1 MGILPVYQH
10 PQQQLIYN
18 NNFMSYVAIPS
29 NLKHINSIWLE
40 LMSPEEMLKMSYGEV
55 LTSETIN
62 YRTGTPQMNGL
73 FCQAIFGPVKNWECA
88 CGKYKRYR
96 YAGVICDKC
105 GVEVTHSSVRRERM
119 GHISL
124 AAPCAHPW
132 FFRIVPSRI
141 ALMLDMKTLD
151 VSRVVYFSAY
161 IITDVNEELRTEY
174 LSRIDN
180 EARVRI
186 SQVESEYDKKFDEIG
201 KQFQK
206 DKSEDEEA
214 MDKLVAQFEA
224 GKELLKKQ
232 KSEQIARVE
241 AIADLAK
248 KEISALELKQ
258 VITELQYQ
266 ELAQKFGPIF
276 KAQIGAEALET
287 LLKRIDL
294 KQELLD
300 MDERAL
306 KVKGETKRKL
316 VKRLKLVKHFVNN
329 STKPEWMILHRIMV
343 LPPELRPMLQL
354 DGGRFATSDLNEL
367 YRRLINRNNRLR
379 KLIQIGAPEVILRN
393 EKRMLQEAV
402 EALIDNSV
410 RGGKQVMASTG
421 IKRPLKSLTD
431 VLKGKQG
438 RFRQNLLGKRVD
450 YSGRSVVVVGP
461 QMALDEC
468 GIPKEM
474 AVELFTPFLIGGII
488 RKSEEG
494 VLSENEQ
501 AFNVHSARR
510 LIENKHP
517 VIYDILEEVI
527 KDKYVLLNRAPTLHK
542 LSFMAFRPILIE
554 GRAIQ
559 LNPLVCKA
567 FNADFDGD
575 QMAVHLPITTRGQQ
589 EAKDLMVST
598 KNLLKP
604 ATGELIMQGSQD
616 MILGCYYLTK
626 LAVVKEE
633 KDMRKFASLGEVLSG
648 YDLGLIAIN
657 EAVVTRL
664 KNKETGEKARIVTSA
679 GRILFNK
686 AFPKEAPF
694 YNEEVNKKA
703 YEKLLNDAYHV
714 LGSEKM
720 PLILDNL
727 KTIGFRYAT
736 QSGVTLST
744 FDLQIPAGK
753 QAILDGANAKSA
765 EITELYNIGLLN
777 DNDKYSQVVDI
788 WTTAVDKIGEIVKD
802 GLDPLS
808 NVGMMIQSGSRG
820 SVAQLNQMSG
830 IKGVIST
837 STGKAME
844 LPVQHG
850 YVEGLTA
857 LEYFISTKG
866 ARKGQADIALRTADS
881 GYLTRRLVDVAQTL
895 IITTDDAGGN
905 SGKWLSRDKSKTLGK
920 TVWERAFGRYIL
932 KDVEFE
938 GKVVVKAGTLLDFF
952 KFNDVKHIDVDGAWV
967 YSITKC
973 TLPRG
978 LDIKSYGEDFST
990 HYPVAIGTPVGVVAA
1005 QSLGEPSTQL
1015 TLQSKHSGGV
1025 LRKAD
1030 ITSGLPRVEEI
1041 FEARLPKVPAPMAD
1055 FEGTVVKIEGNI
1067 ELGYTMTVRRDGQT
1081 LALPYDSKIQTLLV
1095 DEGKAV
1101 SSEEVIMIDQY
1112 GEATLANQTG
1122 VITLA
1127 NNQVIVTADKAEI
1140 KEYMIDPGTQPL
1152 IKIGEKVIRAQQ
1164 LSEGHLNLQEVLDK
1178 AGIDAL
1184 EDYIIS
1190 ELNAIYS
1197 SNGISVNEKHIEVIV
1212 RQMCNKVT
1220 ILEPG
1225 DSPYTASDMVSLPM
1239 VLVTNKQLRDEGKKI
1254 AVFKRSISG
1263 ISKASLSTDSFLSAA
1278 SFQETARVLV
1288 EAVLSSR
1295 KDNLTGLKENVIL
1308 GQLIPAGTGYSELK
1322 ATEEVQEEYEVA
1334 VAL

>member
-1 MGILPVYQH
+1 MP
-10 PQQQLIYN
+10 
-18 NNFMSYVAIPS
+18 YVAIPS
-29 NLKHINSIWLE
+29 NLKHINSLWLE
-40 LMSPEEMLKMSYGEV
+40 LMSPEEMLKMSFGEI

-132 FFRIVPSRI
+132 FFRIIPSRI
-141 ALMLDMKTLD
+141 ALMLDMKTID
-151 VSRVVYFSAY
+151 ISRIVYFSAY
-161 IITDVNEELRTEY
+161 IITDVKEDLRTEY

-180 EARVRI
+180 EAKARI
-186 SQVESEYDKKFDEIG
+186 SQVESEYDKKFDELS
-201 KQFQK
+201 KQYQK
-206 DKSEDEEA
+206 EKAQDEEVGE
-214 MDKLVAQFEA
+214 KLGAQYESA
-224 GKELLKKQ
+224 KDLLKKQ
-232 KSEQIARVE
+232 KVEQTARVE

-248 KEISALELKQ
+248 KEIGALERKQ

-276 KAQIGAEALET
+276 KAQIGAEAVET
-287 LLKRIDL
+287 LLSKINL
-294 KQELLD
+294 PEEHKLME
-300 MDERAL
+300 E
-306 KVKGETKRKL
+306 KVAKAKGETKRKL
-316 VKRLKLVKHFVNN
+316 VKRLKLIKHFLTNN
-329 STKPEWMILHRIMV
+329 TKPEWMILHRVMV

-450 YSGRSVVVVGP
+450 YSGRSVVIVGP
-461 QMALDEC
+461 QLDLDTC

-494 VLSENEQ
+494 VLGENEQ

-542 LSFMAFRPILIE
+542 LSFMAFKPILIE

-559 LNPLVCKA
+559 LHPLVCTA

-575 QMAVHLPITTRGQQ
+575 QMAVHLPITIRGQE
-589 EAKDLMVST
+589 EARDLMVST

-604 ATGELIMQGSQD
+604 ATGDLIMQGKQD
-616 MILGCYYLTK
+616 IILGCYYMTK
-626 LAVVKEE
+626 LSKELEE
-633 KDMRKFASLGEVLSG
+633 KDMRRFASLGEVVTA
-648 YDLGLIAIN
+648 YDLGVIEISEPVL
-657 EAVVTRL
+657 TRI
-664 KNKETGEKARIVTSA
+664 KNRTTGIKERIVTSA

-694 YNEEVNKKA
+694 YNEDVTKKV
-703 YEKLLNDAYHV
+703 YEKLLNDAYHT
-714 LGSEKM
+714 LGAEAM
-720 PLILDNL
+720 PQILDNL

-736 QSGVTLST
+736 QSGITLST
-744 FDLQIPAGK
+744 FDLNVPVGK
-753 QAILDGANAKSA
+753 QGVLDDSNSRVV
-765 EITELYNIGLLN
+765 EITDLFNMGLLSETDRYN
-777 DNDKYSQVVDI
+777 QVVET
-788 WTTAVDKIGEIVKD
+788 WTGAVDKIQDMVKEAM
-802 GLDPLS
+802 DPLS
-808 NVGMMIQSGSRG
+808 NVGMMINSGSRG
-820 SVAQLNQMSG
+820 NISQLNQMSG
-830 IKGVIST
+830 MKGVVST
-837 STGKAME
+837 ATGKAME
-844 LPVQHG
+844 LPARNG

-895 IITTDDAGGN
+895 IITTEDAGGN
-905 SGKWLSRDKSKTLGK
+905 TGKWIGRERSKILGK
-920 TVWERAFGRYIL
+920 TVWERAFGRFIL
-932 KDVEFE
+932 TDVIHE
-938 GKVVVKAGTLLDFF
+938 GKTLAKAGEIIDFN
-952 KFNDVKHIDVDGAWV
+952 KFNEVKDIDCDGVWV

-978 LDIKSYGEDFST
+978 LDIKSYGEDFSN
-990 HYPVAIGTPVGVVAA
+990 HQPVKIGTPVGIIAA

-1041 FEARLPKVPAPMAD
+1041 FEARLPKVPSPMAD
-1055 FEGTVVKIEGNI
+1055 FDGTVAKIEGNI
-1067 ELGYTMTVRRDGQT
+1067 EQGYTMTIRRDHPT
-1081 LALPYDSKIQTLLV
+1081 LALPFDASKQTV
-1095 DEGKAV
+1095 IVTDGKQVAADEA
-1101 SSEEVIMIDQY
+1101 IMIDEF
-1112 GEATLANQTG
+1112 GEATLATQAGIISINSNEIVVTG
-1122 VITLA
+1122 
-1127 NNQVIVTADKAEI
+1127 DKASI
-1140 KEYMIDPGTQPL
+1140 QEYAIDPGTQPL
-1152 IKIGEKVIRAQQ
+1152 VKTGDTVIRAQP
-1164 LSEGHLNLQEVLDK
+1164 LAEGHLNLQEVLDK

-1184 EDYIIS
+1184 EDYIIY

-1212 RQMCNKVT
+1212 RQMCNKVM
-1220 ILEPG
+1220 IIDPG
-1225 DSPYTASDMVSLPM
+1225 DSAYTSSDMISLPI
-1239 VLVTNKQLRDEGKKI
+1239 VLTMNASLRADGKKI
-1254 AVFKRSISG
+1254 AVFKRIVTG
-1263 ISKASLSTDSFLSAA
+1263 ISKASLGTDSFLSAA

-1295 KDNLTGLKENVIL
+1295 KDNLLGLKENVIL
-1308 GQLIPAGTGYSELK
+1308 GQLIPAGTGYSEIK
-1322 ATEEVQEEYEVA
+1322 ISEAEPVQEEFEV
-1334 VAL
+1334 VA

>member
-1 MGILPVYQH
+1 
-10 PQQQLIYN
+10 
-18 NNFMSYVAIPS
+18 MSYVAIPS
-29 NLKHINSIWLE
+29 NIKHINSLWLE

-105 GVEVTHSSVRRERM
+105 GVEVTTATVRRERM

-132 FFRIVPSRI
+132 FFRIIPSRV

-161 IITDVNEELRTEY
+161 VITDVNEDLRTEY

-180 EARVRI
+180 EAKARI
-186 SQVESEYDKKFDEIG
+186 SQVESEYDKKFDEVG

-206 DKSEDEEA
+206 DKAADAENA
-214 MDKLVAQFEA
+214 DKLVAQFEA

-248 KEISALELKQ
+248 KEIAALELKQ

-287 LLKRIDL
+287 LLKRIV
-294 KQELLD
+294 
-300 MDERAL
+300 MTDEL
-306 KVKGETKRKL
+306 KVLEEKTLKAKGETKRKL
-316 VKRLKLVKHFVNN
+316 VKRLKLVKHFVSNN
-329 STKPEWMILHRIMV
+329 TKPEWMIMHRTMV

-393 EKRMLQEAV
+393 EKRMLQESV
-402 EALIDNSV
+402 EALVDNSS

-461 QMALDEC
+461 QLALDEC

-494 VLSENEQ
+494 LLREDEQ

-517 VIYDILEEVI
+517 KIYDILEEVI
-527 KDKYVLLNRAPTLHK
+527 QDKYVLLNRAPTLHK

-559 LNPLVCKA
+559 LHPLVCTA

-575 QMAVHLPITTRGQQ
+575 QMAVHLPITIKGQE
-589 EAKDLMVST
+589 EARDLMVST

-604 ATGELIMQGSQD
+604 ATGELIMQGKQD
-616 MILGCYYLTK
+616 IILGCYYLTK
-626 LAVVKEE
+626 LAIVPDEKEM
-633 KDMRKFASLGEVLSG
+633 KRYASFGEVLTA

-657 EAVVTRL
+657 EAIITRI
-664 KNKETGEKARIVTSA
+664 KTKGSKQKERIITSA

-686 AFPKEAPF
+686 AFPKDAPF
-694 YNEEVNKKA
+694 INTDVTKKT
-703 YEKLLNDAYHV
+703 YEKTLNDSYHT
-714 LGSEKM
+714 LGSDKM
-720 PLILDNL
+720 AQILDNL
-727 KTIGFRYAT
+727 KKIGFKYAT
-736 QSGVTLST
+736 QSGISLST
-744 FDLQIPAGK
+744 FDLVIPPGK
-753 QAILDGANAKSA
+753 QAVMDDSNAKAA
-765 EITELYNIGLLN
+765 EITSLYNIGLLS
-777 DNDKYSQVVDI
+777 DNDKYNQVVEI
-788 WTTAVDKIGEIVKD
+788 WSGAVDKVQELVKESV
-802 GLDPLS
+802 DPLS
-808 NVGMMIQSGSRG
+808 NVGMMIHSGSRG
-820 SVAQLNQMSG
+820 NISQLNQMSG
-830 IKGVIST
+830 MKGVVS
-837 STGKAME
+837 SATGKAME
-844 LPVQHG
+844 LTVQHG

-905 SGKWLSRDKSKTLGK
+905 TGKWLSREKSTRLGK
-920 TVWERAFGRYIL
+920 TVWERAFGRYLL
-932 KDVEFE
+932 KDVELD
-938 GKVVVKAGTLLDFF
+938 GKVVAKAGTLVDFNF
-952 KFNDVKHIDVDGAWV
+952 FNTVKDLDVDGAWV

-990 HYPVAIGTPVGVVAA
+990 HKPVNIGTPVGIVAA

-1025 LRKAD
+1025 MRKAD

-1041 FEARLPKVPAPMAD
+1041 FEARIPKVPSQMAD
-1055 FEGTVVKIEGNI
+1055 FDGTVVKIEGNI
-1067 ELGYTMTVRRDGQT
+1067 EQGYTLTVRRDKQT
-1081 LALPYDSKIQTLLV
+1081 LALPYNSKIQKVLV
-1095 DEGKAV
+1095 EDGKSVTAEDAILIDEF
-1101 SSEEVIMIDQY
+1101 
-1112 GEATLANQTG
+1112 GEASLATQAGIVSVNG
-1122 VITLA
+1122 GEVVITS
-1127 NNQVIVTADKAEI
+1127 DKAEV
-1140 KEYMIDPGTQPL
+1140 KEYMVEPGTQPL
-1152 IKIGEKVIRAQQ
+1152 VKIGETVTRAQQ

-1184 EDYIIS
+1184 EDYVIV
-1190 ELNAIYS
+1190 ELNNIYS

-1220 ILEPG
+1220 ILDPG
-1225 DSPYTASDMVSLPM
+1225 DSAYTASDMISLPVVM
-1239 VLVTNKQLRDEGKKI
+1239 AANKILAAEGKKI
-1254 AVFKRSISG
+1254 AVFKRTVTG

-1308 GQLIPAGTGYSELK
+1308 GQLIPAGTGY
-1322 ATEEVQEEYEVA
+1322 TEEKAAVSGEILEEFEAAPV
-1334 VAL
+1334 V